1 MVNGVKKSNVRNL
14 TKTFAAVSLLTPIGA
29 YSLGVGDIKLH
40 SALNQN
46 LNAEIALVLS
56 DTEKLEDI
64 KVKLAPPSKFEEA
77 GVPWSHFLSQIK
89 FKTVTKANGAIVIK
103 LSSKEVLREP
113 FLDFLL
119 EVSWPKGDV
128 YREFTVL
135 VDPPAVYQQKV
146 IPVATKLAEKP
157 GIQPSTKVNNGG
169 QPVASTASYSN
180 IREYGPTSSRD
191 TLWKVAEKL
200 IGNRD
205 VSVEQMM
212 IALYEANPHA
222 FYKPNVNALSA
233 GAVLKVPEDDV
244 VLRVSSRQAKK
255 EFSRQVKAWR
265 GQVKVASKTAQK
277 IAEVPQSKS
286 QLQLRAPT
294 EAEINNQVTVT
305 PSVSESGQD
314 LPESTT
320 EIESFNQENQE
331 LKNRLDKLE
340 NQLAKMQ
347 EMLEVKDEQLAA
359 LQSEKL
365 QEKVKPAA
373 SKNAPTE
380 QLEKTEK
387 VKEAITQKQK
397 IKPKAA
403 PKPKPAVQPEAETD
417 WYNIILGA
425 AGFAALGLLGWL
437 WWRKRK
443 AEEEINSESM
453 FAASSQISLPETD
466 QELTIP
472 VAEDKKD
479 TSYDVGTVGESSFLS
494 EFTPSDFDAFETDQ
508 AEVDPIAEADVYLAY
523 GRYQQAED
531 LMRQA
536 IENQPDRD
544 ECKLK
549 LLEIFY
555 ANEDKKAFET
565 YAEELESSGK
575 KKDHEFWKKVSEM
588 GVALVPDKQLF
599 ADEPDVEAASEEET
613 EVSDDDIL
621 QPDFT
626 APTNE
631 TDVNELEEDEGLEF
645 DITSLS
651 NVDKHNEDTLDLSS
665 ELNDSD
671 SNIIDFDLGDSTP
684 NEQDSPITSAEDE
697 SDVLD
702 LSTDE
707 EAMEDTREELADF
720 DFGDIE
726 EKNNE
731 SEIASIEEE
740 SLELKV
746 GSEDFNFQLDQEAAP
761 PTSQN
766 ESASDLATVSDI
778 TDMDEFETK
787 IDLAKA
793 YIDMGDA
800 VAAKNI
806 AEEVLEKGSD
816 TQKQEAKEIIN
827 QL

>member
-14 TKTFAAVSLLTPIGA
+14 TKTFAAVSLLTPMGA

-46 LNAEIALVLS
+46 LDAEIALVLS

-64 KVKLAPPSKFEEA
+64 KVTLAPPSKFEEA

-89 FKTVTKANGAIVIK
+89 FKTITKANGAIVIK

-146 IPVATKLAEKP
+146 IPVATKLAEKRKV
-157 GIQPSTKVNNGG
+157 QPSTKISEGKR
-169 QPVASTASYSN
+169 QPFTSSENYSSV
-180 IREYGPTSSRD
+180 REFGPTSNRD
-191 TLWKVAEKL
+191 TLWKVAEKI
-200 IGNRD
+200 IGDRD
-205 VSVEQMM
+205 ISVEQMM
-212 IALYEANPHA
+212 IALYEANPEA

-233 GAVLKVPEDDV
+233 GAVLKVPEEDV
-244 VLRVSSRQAKK
+244 VLRISRRQARK
-255 EFSRQVKAWR
+255 EFSKQVKAWR
-265 GQVKVASKTAQK
+265 GQVKVASKTAHK
-277 IAEVPQSKS
+277 TAEPIQSKS

-294 EAEINNQVTVT
+294 EAEINNQVQVT
-305 PSVSESGQD
+305 PSVSESGQN

-320 EIESFNQENQE
+320 EIESFSQENQE

-347 EMLEVKDEQLAA
+347 EMLEVKDEQLAT

-365 QEKVKPAA
+365 QEKTKPAP
-373 SKNAPTE
+373 SKTVAE
-380 QLEKTEK
+380 EKLEKTES
-387 VKEAITQKQK
+387 VKQVAVQ
-397 IKPKAA
+397 KPK
-403 PKPKPAVQPEAETD
+403 PKVTPKPAVQPEAETD
-417 WYNIILGA
+417 WYNIILGS

-466 QELTIP
+466 QDLTIP

-508 AEVDPIAEADVYLAY
+508 SEVDPIAEADVYLAY

-536 IENQPDRD
+536 IEKQPDRD

-555 ANEDKKAFET
+555 ANEDKKAFES
-565 YAEELESSGK
+565 YAEELNASDK
-575 KKDHEFWKKVSEM
+575 KKDQEFWKKVSEM
-588 GVALVPDKQLF
+588 GIALLPDNQLF
-599 ADEPDVEAASEEET
+599 ADKPEVE
-613 EVSDDDIL
+613 EVSENETNVSDEDIL
-621 QPDFT
+621 QPDFS
-626 APTNE
+626 APVTE
-631 TDVNELEEDEGLEF
+631 SDVDESEGLEF

-651 NVDKHNEDTLDLSS
+651 NVDKHAEEGLDLAS
-665 ELNDSD
+665 ELDDSD
-671 SNIIDFDLGDSTP
+671 SNTIDFDLGESTSDVQ
-684 NEQDSPITSAEDE
+684 ESSATRSVEE
-697 SDVLD
+697 EIEVLD
-702 LSTDE
+702 LSSDE
-707 EAMEDTREELADF
+707 ELVDTQEELADF

-726 EKNNE
+726 GKTDE
-731 SEIASIEEE
+731 STPDVAVEGEN
-740 SLELKV
+740 LELKV
-746 GSEDFNFQLDQEAAP
+746 GGAEDFNFQLDQEATASPAP
-761 PTSQN
+761 KN

-800 VAAKNI
+800 EAAKNI

>member
-14 TKTFAAVSLLTPIGA
+14 TKTFAAVSLLTPVGA

-56 DTEKLEDI
+56 DAEKLEDI

-157 GIQPSTKVNNGG
+157 RSQPSKTANKEQ
-169 QPVASTASYSN
+169 QPVASTENYSS

-205 VSVEQMM
+205 ISVEQMM
-212 IALYEANPHA
+212 IALYEANPQA

-255 EFSRQVKAWR
+255 EFSKQVKAWG
-265 GQVKVASKTAQK
+265 GQLKVASKTKQK
-277 IAEVPQSKS
+277 VAEVPQTKS

-294 EAEINNQVTVT
+294 EAEINNQVQVT
-305 PSVSESGQD
+305 PSVSESGEN
-314 LPESTT
+314 LPESTAK
-320 EIESFNQENQE
+320 IESFSQENQE

-347 EMLEVKDEQLAA
+347 EMLEVKDEQLAT

-365 QEKVKPAA
+365 QEKAKPAV
-373 SKNAPTE
+373 SKTAPAE
-380 QLEKTEK
+380 KPEKTEK
-387 VKEAITQKQK
+387 VKQAVTQKSK
-397 IKPKAA
+397 IKPKAV
-403 PKPKPAVQPEAETD
+403 PKPAIQPEAETD
-417 WYNIILGA
+417 WYNIILGT
-425 AGFAALGLLGWL
+425 AGFGALGLLGWL

-466 QELTIP
+466 QDLTIP

-508 AEVDPIAEADVYLAY
+508 AKVDPIAEADVYLAY

-575 KKDHEFWKKVSEM
+575 RKDQEFWKKVSEM
-588 GVALVPDKQLF
+588 GAVLLPDNQLF
-599 ADEPDVEAASEEET
+599 AVEPEVEAVSDEET
-613 EVSDDDIL
+613 DISDEDIL
-621 QPDFT
+621 QPDFS
-626 APTNE
+626 APENDTE
-631 TDVNELEEDEGLEF
+631 TDESEDDEGLEF

-651 NVDKHNEDTLDLSS
+651 NVDKHNEESLDLDV
-665 ELNDSD
+665 ELGDTD
-671 SNIIDFDLGDSTP
+671 SNIIDFDLGDSAS
-684 NEQDSPITSAEDE
+684 NEQDSPITTSAEEE

-702 LSTDE
+702 LSSDE
-707 EAMEDTREELADF
+707 EAIADTQEELADF

-726 EKNNE
+726 EK
-731 SEIASIEEE
+731 SDASTTAAAEE
-740 SLELKV
+740 SKIDLEV
-746 GSEDFNFQLDQEAAP
+746 GAEDFNFQLDQETKP
-761 PTSQN
+761 PTPQSD
-766 ESASDLATVSDI
+766 SASDLATVSDI
-778 TDMDEFETK
+778 TDMDEIETK

-800 VAAKNI
+800 EAAKNI
-806 AEEVLEKGSD
+806 AEEVLENGSD